1 MRMWNRIGTVIA
13 LVALVGSTACVTKK
27 TYRKS
32 QDETTARIDGV
43 QSGVEANERR
53 IGDLS
58 RDTDTRIASVKG
70 DVQRA
75 SELGNTA
82 LTEAQSAA
90 KLAKG
95 KILWSVTLN
104 DDRVKFGFDQ
114 ASVPSAAQPPLDEL
128 AARVKDMDKSVYVE
142 IEGHTDNIG
151 SADHNLKLGQQRA
164 EAVRNYLHKEGG
176 LPLHAM
182 NVISLGE
189 TQPVADNGSP
199 QGRAQNRRVVIR
211 VLE

>member
-1 MRMWNRIGTVIA
+1 MKNRERIGVAVTLLA
-13 LVALVGSTACVTKK
+13 VALSTACVTKK
-27 TYRKS
+27 TYQKT
-32 QDETTARIDGV
+32 QTETGARVDNV

-58 RDTDTRIASVKG
+58 KDTDARIASVKG
-70 DVQRA
+70 DVQKA

-82 LTEAQSAA
+82 LTEAQTAQ

-95 KILWSVTLN
+95 KILWSVTLS

-114 ASVPSAAQPPLDEL
+114 ASVPAGAQSSLDEL
-128 AARVKDMDKSVYVE
+128 ASRVKSMNKSVYVE

-151 SADHNLKLGQQRA
+151 SADHNQKLGFQRA
-164 EAVRNYLHKEGG
+164 EAVRNYLHQTGG

-182 NVISLGE
+182 NVISYGE
-189 TQPVADNGSP
+189 AQPLADNGTP